1 LQRDSVDLNMRSGVQ
16 YWSVLR
22 PISNPPNPW
31 LTTEVEYLEDPP
43 PARLEVYED
52 HTREILSHNDSPD
65 LGFSWSINPYRGCFH
80 ACAYCMAGDTPILM
94 GDGMPRP
101 LGDVRVGDVVYG
113 TVARGRYRRYAR
125 TKVLAHWQT
134 VKSAFRILLED
145 GTSLIASGDHRFL
158 TERGWKY
165 VSDQPSGRRPRPHLT
180 TGNSMLGTGAVVPP
194 LPISRDFKRGYLCG
208 LIRGDALLKVFRYE
222 REGRQNGDQ
231 YQFRLALVD
240 LEPLRRASEYLLEEG
255 VTTRDFVFQEAFAM
269 RRRMAGIRTHS
280 RSRFERIT
288 DLCSWPVIPSVD
300 WCRGFLGGIF
310 DAEGS
315 YSRGILRISN
325 TDARILEEVTRCFES
340 LGFDVVLEPGNAPA
354 RASQIRM
361 RGGLAEHLR
370 FFHTAAPCISRK
382 RDIEG
387 RAMKSPAKLRVI
399 AVESLGI
406 ELPMYDITTGT
417 GDFIANGV
425 VSHNCYARPS
435 HEYLGFGAGTD
446 FERKITVKPEAPKL
460 LREAFERRS
469 WKGELI
475 VFSGVTDCYQPLEA
489 SYRLT
494 RGCLEV
500 CAEYRNPV
508 GVITKSP
515 LIERDIDVL
524 QALAKVADVGVTVS
538 IPLWDREHAH
548 AIEPQVASPQ
558 RRMQI
563 IERLAK
569 AGLDVGVNV
578 APMIPGLGDEDIAR
592 ILEAAAAAGARR
604 AGFVFLRLPG
614 NVATVFEQRLREKL
628 PLRADRVLARIR
640 EARGGK
646 LYDSRWGVR
655 GRGEGQYAEAARAL
669 FESTARRVGLATGFM
684 GGDEPTTFRRPD
696 RPGRQLPLL

>member
-1 LQRDSVDLNMRSGVQ
+1 
-16 YWSVLR
+16 VLK

-31 LTTEVEYLEDPP
+31 LSTDVEYLEDPP

-80 ACAYCMAGDTPILM
+80 ACAYCLAGDTPILM
-94 GDGMPRP
+94 GDGVTRP
-101 LGDVRVGDVVYG
+101 LSDIRVGDVVQG
-113 TVARGRYRRYAR
+113 TASRGHHRRYTR
-125 TKVLAHWQT
+125 TTVLAHWQT
-134 VKSAFRILLED
+134 VKSAYRIVLQG
-145 GTSLIASGDHRFL
+145 GTTLIASGDHRFL
-158 TERGWKY
+158 TARGWKHVAFGEPTERLRTRDSMWGPSNSKEPNLEGGS
-165 VSDQPSGRRPRPHLT
+165 VSEQQ
-180 TGNSMLGTGAVVPP
+180 
-194 LPISRDFKRGYLCG
+194 G
-208 LIRGDALLKVFRYE
+208 LRVAAIDAL
-222 REGRQNGDQ
+222 
-231 YQFRLALVD
+231 
-240 LEPLRRASEYLLEEG
+240 
-255 VTTRDFVFQEAFAM
+255 
-269 RRRMAGIRTHS
+269 
-280 RSRFERIT
+280 
-288 DLCSWPVIPSVD
+288 
-300 WCRGFLGGIF
+300 
-310 DAEGS
+310 
-315 YSRGILRISN
+315 
-325 TDARILEEVTRCFES
+325 
-340 LGFDVVLEPGNAPA
+340 DVE
-354 RASQIRM
+354 M
-361 RGGLAEHLR
+361 
-370 FFHTAAPCISRK
+370 
-382 RDIEG
+382 
-387 RAMKSPAKLRVI
+387 
-399 AVESLGI
+399 
-406 ELPMYDITTGT
+406 PMYDITTGT

-425 VSHNCYARPS
+425 ISHNCYARPT

-446 FERKITVKPEAPKL
+446 FDRKITVKPEAPKL
-460 LREAFERRS
+460 LREAFERPS

-515 LIERDIDVL
+515 LIERDLDVL

-569 AGLDVGVNV
+569 VGLDVGVNV

-592 ILEAAAAAGARR
+592 ILEAAAKAGARR

-614 NVATVFEQRLREKL
+614 NVANVFEERLREKL
-628 PLRADRVLARIR
+628 PLRADRILARIR

-655 GRGEGQYAEAARAL
+655 GRGEGRYAEAARTL
-669 FESTARRVGLATGFM
+669 FESTARRFGLATGFM
-684 GGDEPTTFRRPD
+684 GEDETTTFRRPD

>member
-1 LQRDSVDLNMRSGVQ
+1 MLK
-16 YWSVLR
+16 
-22 PISNPPNPW
+22 PIANPPNPW
-31 LTTEVEYLEDPP
+31 STTEVEYLEEAP

-65 LGFSWSINPYRGCFH
+65 VGFAWSVNPYRGCFH
-80 ACAYCMAGDTPILM
+80 ACSYCMSGETPILM
-94 GDGMPRP
+94 GDGTTRR
-101 LGDVRVGDVVYG
+101 LAEVRVDDIIYG
-113 TVARGRYRRYAR
+113 SVARGTYRRYAR

-134 VKSAFRILLED
+134 LKKAFRITLED
-145 GTSLIASGDHRFL
+145 GTTLVASSDHRFL

-165 VSDQPSGRRPRPHLT
+165 VKGSTCGGQRRPHLT
-180 TGNSMLGTGAVVPP
+180 TGNSLLGTGAFATHPP
-194 LPISRDFKRGYLCG
+194 IDADYKRGYLCG
-208 LIRGDALLKVFRYE
+208 MVRGDGLLRIFRYA
-222 REGRQNGDQ
+222 REGRAHGDQ
-231 YQFRLALVD
+231 FQFRLALVD
-240 LEPLRRASEYLLEEG
+240 LEPLRRAREFLSDFE
-255 VTTRDFVFQEAFAM
+255 VATREFVFQEAFAM
-269 RRRMAGIRTHS
+269 RRRMVGIRTHA
-280 RSRFERIT
+280 RSHFERIQEI
-288 DLCSWPVIPSVD
+288 CSWPASRIPS
-300 WCRGFLGGIF
+300 WRAGFLAGIF

-315 YSRGILRISN
+315 YSGGILRISN
-325 TDARILEEVTRCFES
+325 TDERILDEVRGC
-340 LGFDVVLEPGNAPA
+340 LAALRFDATLDRSREPG
-354 RASQIRM
+354 RATQVRV
-361 RGGLAEHLR
+361 RGGLREHLR
-370 FFHTAAPCISRK
+370 FFHSVAPCITRK

-387 RAMKSPAKLRVI
+387 QALKSAAKLRVVSI
-399 AVESLGI
+399 EPLGMAI
-406 ELPMYDITTGT
+406 PMYDITTGT

-446 FERKITVKPEAPKL
+446 FDRKITVKPEAPRL
-460 LREAFERRS
+460 LREAFERPS

-475 VFSGVTDCYQPLEA
+475 VYSGVTDCYQPLEA

-508 GVITKSP
+508 GIITKSP
-515 LIERDIDVL
+515 LIERDLDVL

-548 AIEPQVASPQ
+548 AVEPHVASPQ

-563 IERLAK
+563 IERLAA

-614 NVATVFEQRLREKL
+614 SVAPVFEQRLRQTL
-628 PLRADRVLARIR
+628 PLRAERVLARVR

-655 GRGEGQYAEAARAL
+655 GRGEGRYAEAARAL
-669 FESTARRVGLATGFM
+669 FESTARRVGLATGCM
-684 GGDEPTTFRRPD
+684 GGDDSTTFRRPD